1 MTTQRSAQPESDHMQ
16 RSGEGK
22 IKIMMSI
29 PALALE
35 KTDIAIERNL
45 ADVFGVQYFEAESR
59 AVIEARP
66 TNLYHYKTY
75 IGVHE
80 VTVEAGDCVYYLG
93 PDGRSAWL
101 RRGPIRVESPHLAT
115 VLRGYMP
122 DDKWT
127 AIEQGTTLP
136 YVNACSTKQ
145 LFPPERPGDPTLQLL
160 YMPPHTAE
168 QAHHIHSTVRVV
180 YVQSGRG
187 TSVVGI
193 GDQVIRN
200 ELLPGMVCVLEP
212 MCPHHFETGRE
223 HLTCI
228 PLHVFSSTGRLEFD
242 HPMKQGTHLIDH

>member
-1 MTTQRSAQPESDHMQ
+1 
-16 RSGEGK
+16 
-22 IKIMMSI
+22 MMSI
-29 PALALE
+29 SALALE
-35 KTDIAIERNL
+35 NTDIAIERDL
-45 ADVFGVQYFEAESR
+45 TEVFGVRYFEPQSR

-66 TNLYHYKTY
+66 TNLYYYKTY
-75 IGVHE
+75 VGTHE
-80 VTVEAGDCVYYLG
+80 VVAEAGDCVYYLG

-101 RRGPIRVESPHLAT
+101 RRGPIRVESNHLAT
-115 VLRGYMP
+115 LIRGYMP

-193 GDQVIRN
+193 GDHIVRN
-200 ELLPGMVCVLEP
+200 ELVPGMVCILEP
-212 MCPHHFETGRE
+212 MCPHHFETGNE
-223 HLTCI
+223 HLACI